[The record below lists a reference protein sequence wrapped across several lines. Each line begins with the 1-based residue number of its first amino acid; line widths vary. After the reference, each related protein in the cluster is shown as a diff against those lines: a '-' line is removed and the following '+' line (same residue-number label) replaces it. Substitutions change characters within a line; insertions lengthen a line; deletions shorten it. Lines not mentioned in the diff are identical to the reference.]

1 MTAKRLI
8 CYRTIALTGAFIG
21 AAVFATS
28 FVGAPVNR
36 GTNFIDLGVQS
47 ALRPASLGH
56 GRETRIAPNYGALPL
71 VFEENEG
78 QTDPQ
83 VKYAART
90 NGYTVFLTPR
100 DAVLTFH
107 SSSRSPMGSGRNREL
122 PQQRTQSATAGSV
135 VRMHMVGAS
144 SSVEMTASDKL
155 AGQTNYYIGND
166 PKKWHPG
173 VAHYGRVTYKNIY
186 PGVDMAFHGQQSQV
200 EFDFIVA
207 SGASPKPIAD
217 IVLFRIWFI

>member
-8 CYRTIALTGAFIG
+8 CYRTIALTGAFIA

-36 GTNFIDLGVQS
+36 GTNFSNLGVH
-47 ALRPASLGH
+47 APLRPASLGH
-56 GRETRIAPNYGALPL
+56 GSEMRIAPNYGALPL

-107 SSSRSPMGSGRNREL
+107 SSSRVPMGPGRN
-122 PQQRTQSATAGSV
+122 PA
-135 VRMHMVGAS
+135 
-144 SSVEMTASDKL
+144 
-155 AGQTNYYIGND
+155 
-166 PKKWHPG
+166 
-173 VAHYGRVTYKNIY
+173 
-186 PGVDMAFHGQQSQV
+186 
-200 EFDFIVA
+200 
-207 SGASPKPIAD
+207 
-217 IVLFRIWFI
+217 